1 MYLCFLDICSS
12 TSKPVGSRKQSRTL
26 TIVCFRLSAL
36 KSKRCLQINIEACLK
51 KKTKPNDN
59 HRLPPDVCSSTSKP
73 VGSRRPNRT
82 ITIVCFRLS
91 ALKSKINIEAC
102 LKKKTKPND
111 NHRLPPGKCLKV
123 KVFFADPTNVLMFSR
138 CLQLNVEACW
148 KQKTKQNNN
157 YRLLPAECLKV
168 QDNIMQINIE
178 ACLKKKTK
186 PNDNYRL
193 PPGKCLKVK
202 VFFADPTN
210 VLMFS
215 RCLQLNVEACW
226 KQKTKQNNN
235 YRCLPA
241 ECFKVKGIIMQV
253 QQCFYASPMHSAQ
266 RQSLLERED
275 EAKR

>member
-26 TIVCFRLSAL
+26 TIVF
-36 KSKRCLQINIEACLK
+36 
-51 KKTKPNDN
+51 
-59 HRLPPDVCSSTSKP
+59 
-73 VGSRRPNRT
+73 
-82 ITIVCFRLS
+82 FRLS

-157 YRLLPAECLKV
+157 YRLLPAEC
-168 QDNIMQINIE
+168 
-178 ACLKKKTK
+178 
-186 PNDNYRL
+186 
-193 PPGKCLKVK
+193 
-202 VFFADPTN
+202 
-210 VLMFS
+210 
-215 RCLQLNVEACW
+215 
-226 KQKTKQNNN
+226 
-235 YRCLPA
+235 
-241 ECFKVKGIIMQV
+241 FKVKGIIMQV
-253 QQCFYASPMHSAQ
+253 QQCSYASPMHSAQ
-266 RQSLLERED
+266 RQSLLKRED